1 MLKKC
6 CAMITMAL
14 LILSAVACSAQKA
27 EPADREVLYQVS
39 TINALLA
46 GYYDGQVSIEKLKE
60 YGDTGIGT
68 FADLDGEMIVLDG
81 IVYRAKYDGTVK
93 KAGDA
98 ESTPFAAVTFFD
110 EDQILK
116 NAAFTDLESLKQIL
130 DNQIQNP
137 NLFYTFKI
145 TGEFSLIEV
154 RSVPPQEKPY
164 PPLTE
169 VVKDQP
175 TFTYE
180 NVKGTL
186 VGFWCPAYVAGINV
200 SGYHLHFISEDTA
213 TGGHLLDAASLSAT
227 IRVDQTPTFQMTLPE
242 DSAFGD
248 LILQEDKA
256 DEIEKV
262 EK

>member
-6 CAMITMAL
+6 CAMIILTL
-14 LILSAVACSAQKA
+14 LILSIVACSAGKA

-46 GYYDGQVSIEKLKE
+46 GYYDGQISTQKLKE

-81 IVYRAKYDGTVK
+81 IVYRAKYDGTVE
-93 KAGDA
+93 KAGDS

-110 EDQILK
+110 EDQILE
-116 NAAFTDLESLKQIL
+116 NAAFTDLDSLKQIL
-130 DNQIQNP
+130 DTQIRNP

-145 TGEFSLIEV
+145 TGEFTLVEV

-175 TFTYE
+175 TFTYT

-186 VGFWCPAYVAGINV
+186 VGFWCPAFVAGINV
-200 SGYHLHFISEDTA
+200 SGYHLHFISDDTA
-213 TGGHLLDAASLSAT
+213 TGGHLLNASSVNAT
-227 IRVDQTPTFQMTLPE
+227 IRVDQTPSFEMTLPE

-256 DEIEKV
+256 EDIDKV